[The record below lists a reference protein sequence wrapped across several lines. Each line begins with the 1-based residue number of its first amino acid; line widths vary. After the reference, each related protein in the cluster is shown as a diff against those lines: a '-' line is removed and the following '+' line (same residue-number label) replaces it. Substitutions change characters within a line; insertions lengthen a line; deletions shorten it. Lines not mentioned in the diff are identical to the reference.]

1 MDLSM
6 ALEASRQAEQVGAY
20 KSYQQPYKASAK
32 QADPDDAFGV
42 TFCSTLSHLLDPATQ
57 LPNSMP

>member
-1 MDLSM
+1 M

-20 KSYQQPYKASAK
+20 KSYQRPYQASTK

-42 TFCSTLSHLLDPATQ
+42 SPAEPSPT
-57 LPNSMP
+57 